1 MVLQTSTTGEPAV
14 VFGLRLT
21 PLAGGLA
28 DLMADPAALALMRS
42 ALAGVAGAG
51 GGATAG
57 DRVFFSSIFTLATGV
72 YTQIA
77 DDDAINTLGKT
88 LNSSAAVVASLSAAG
103 ASRRRLAVQG
113 GGGAAA
119 APQRRPAPATRLARA
134 LGLAIPPL
142 NTSALTPDATS
153 KGSYVTFAVLAPS
166 LDAASAMKQSLL
178 SGSASLPAALAPSLA
193 LISNATGQGPISS
206 TLDRTSVAVIMLTYT
221 QTYWSLLWD
230 YIAANIVNV
239 LAAGCALAV
248 LVLVWGCGRAFYAG
262 GVSRARKARGRQC
275 WPTIHPAN
283 YLRRRKALD
292 EAREGATFP
301 LPGFLEAGE
310 EGGGSA
316 SGAQGTRGFLT
327 SAKDRL
333 FQSMAQAKAR
343 TQMRSDLSL
352 LLNPDKTWER
362 LSARRSAAPPPAA
375 APVHNYALDAGLNL
389 DYGRASMDPGFGR
402 STSYTGAYP
411 SGSTWGGG
419 AGTGSGSLGG
429 SYFSPTA
436 SAGEPAVLRARLG
449 LPLYEGMG
457 GGVGADAPRVSF
469 TPRLV
474 DSLDSFL
481 GSNSAAVRPHLLP
494 GGARHSARLSAAAS
508 PPQGASPEANLNLA
522 ARSLLVLPPGH

>member
-1 MVLQTSTTGEPAV
+1 M
-14 VFGLRLT
+14 FGLRLT
-21 PLAGGLA
+21 PLAGGMG
-28 DLMADPAALALMRS
+28 DLLADPAALVLMRS

-51 GGATAG
+51 GGATAP
-57 DRVFFSSIFTLATGV
+57 DRVFFSSIFTYATGV

-77 DDDAINTLGKT
+77 DDDPINTLGKT
-88 LNSSAAVVASLSAAG
+88 LNTSAAVVASLSA
-103 ASRRRLAVQG
+103 SSRRLAVQG
-113 GGGAAA
+113 GEGAAA
-119 APQRRPAPATRLARA
+119 LLRSPPPSPTPARAHAPRLARTLA
-134 LGLAIPPL
+134 LAMPPL

-153 KGSYVTFAVLAPS
+153 KGSYVSFAVLAPS
-166 LDAASAMKQSLL
+166 LAAANAMKESLL

-193 LISNATGQGPISS
+193 LVSNATGQGPISS
-206 TLDRTSVAVIMLTYT
+206 TLDRTSVAVIMLDFT
-221 QTYWSLLWD
+221 QTYWSLLWG
-230 YIAANIVNV
+230 YFAANIVNV

-248 LVLVWGCGRAFYAG
+248 LVLLCGCGRAFYAG

-275 WPTIHPAN
+275 WPTLHPAN
-283 YLRRRKALD
+283 YLRRRKALE

-316 SGAQGTRGFLT
+316 PSAPRGFLT

-362 LSARRSAAPPPAA
+362 LSARRSAPPPAP
-375 APVHNYALDAGLNL
+375 APAPMHSYALDAGLNFE
-389 DYGRASMDPGFGR
+389 YGRASLDPAFGR

-411 SGSTWGGG
+411 TGSTFGGS
-419 AGTGSGSLGG
+419 AGTGSLAG

-457 GGVGADAPRVSF
+457 GGAGADAPRVSF

-481 GSNSAAVRPHLLP
+481 GSNSVAVRPHLLP
-494 GGARHSARLSAAAS
+494 GGARHSARLSAAASAS